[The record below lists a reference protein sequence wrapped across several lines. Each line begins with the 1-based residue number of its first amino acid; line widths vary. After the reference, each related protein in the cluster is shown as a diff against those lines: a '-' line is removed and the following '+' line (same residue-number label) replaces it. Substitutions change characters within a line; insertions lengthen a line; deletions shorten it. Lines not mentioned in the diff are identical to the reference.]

1 MVGADGMV
9 RTDAEDV
16 LGLREALGLLAR
28 HRQFLARLGLLVHLC
43 RDLLVRQVIRQL
55 FLDHQVHRESQ
66 LRGLQ
71 AGILRCQ
78 VHQARLGLRAIVS

>member
-16 LGLREALGLLAR
+16 LGPREALGLLDR
-28 HRQFLARLGLLVHLC
+28 HRQFLGPQGHLVRLC
-43 RDLLVRQVIRQL
+43 RDLRGHQAIHQL
-55 FLDHQVHRESQ
+55 FLDHQAHRESQ

-78 VHQARLGLRAIVS
+78 VHQVHLGLRAIVS